1 MDFEKILAYAVK
13 NDVSDI
19 HLTPNL
25 PVFFRLN
32 GQLEIVGE
40 NLSDGEIQKLAAQ
53 ILPSNQQTVLHEK
66 RTVDFAYTS
75 RNNNRF
81 RGNFYFTR
89 EGLVLALRLIPNTIP
104 NFKEL
109 GLPSFILE
117 NVMQLK
123 NGLVLLVGPTGHG
136 KSTTLASLVKHRSKI
151 NSEHIITL
159 EDPIEFLIKSDKS
172 IVHQRSLGRDVI
184 SFSNGLK
191 SALREDPDVLLVGEM
206 RDLETI
212 SAALTAAET
221 GHLVLATLHTKSAP
235 ETINRIIDAFPTDQQ
250 AQIRAQLSSALEMV
264 VAQRLLPTVNG
275 DGRVLAY
282 ETMTT
287 NYAIKN
293 HIRKGTVYQIS
304 NAMQTDGS
312 GNMILFDQSLA
323 KLVIE
328 GKITEDEA
336 YANAISEDQVK
347 YILDLNNHEH
357 EDERLEMANNLSK

>member
-13 NDVSDI
+13 NEVSDI

-25 PVFFRLN
+25 PVFFRLH
-32 GQLEIVGE
+32 GELEIVGE
-40 NLSDGEIQKLAAQ
+40 NITDGEIQNLAAQ
-53 ILPSNQQTVLHEK
+53 ILPEKQQMVLQEK

-89 EGLVLALRLIPNTIP
+89 EGLVLALRLIPNRIP
-104 NFKEL
+104 DFSEL
-109 GLPSFILE
+109 GLPDFVLD

-136 KSTTLASLVKHRSKI
+136 KSTTLASMVKHRSAT

-159 EDPIEFLIKSDKS
+159 EDPIEFLIKSNKS
-172 IVHQRSLGRDVI
+172 VIHQRSLGRDVV

-206 RDLETI
+206 RDLDTI

-221 GHLVLATLHTKSAP
+221 GHLVLSTLHTKSAP

-250 AQIRAQLSSALEMV
+250 SQIRAQLSSALEMV
-264 VAQRLLPTVNG
+264 IAQRLLPNKNN

-312 GNMILFDQSLA
+312 GNMVLFDQSLA
-323 KLVIE
+323 KLIME
-328 GKITEDEA
+328 QKITEKTA

-347 YILDLNNHEH
+347 YILEMNNYKY
-357 EDERLEMANNLSK
+357 EDDRLEMANNLS